1 MPSATEPPR
10 PVLVQ
15 WILDTRSWYPEATQT
30 KQLAIH
36 ASRALSLLPES
47 ERAGVLKYY
56 HVRDAKMSLASA
68 LLKHLAVS
76 KLAPVPWQS
85 STITRDGRTKPIFR
99 DPTTGAQPVSFNVTH
114 QAGLVAL
121 VAVAHYQPPTP
132 ESSPFSSPSP
142 PSPASLPSSSETATP
157 SPPPEAILPVSV
169 DTGIDLVCTSE
180 RRDRDHRILETDGW
194 PAFVDMHADVFA
206 PSEAYY
212 LKYQILSAIPSLF
225 PQSNNSGLT
234 LSQINDG
241 KLRAFY
247 ALWALREAYVKL
259 TGEALLAEWLREL
272 EFIRFRPPLPAPEE
286 PIDGSLGSSS
296 DSEADSES
304 SFLEDE
310 SEQVIRKIEIK
321 FRGRQVDDVN
331 ICLKSMGP
339 DYMICTAVRTPER
352 KEDGLGWRLGGF
364 EVLRLEDV
372 LDFAETH

>member
-85 STITRDGRTKPIFR
+85 STIIRDGRTKPIFR

-132 ESSPFSSPSP
+132 ESSPSSSPV
-142 PSPASLPSSSETATP
+142 E
-157 SPPPEAILPVSV
+157 
-169 DTGIDLVCTSE
+169 TGIDLVCTSE
-180 RRDRDHRILETDGW
+180 RRDRDHRILETEGW

-286 PIDGSLGSSS
+286 AIDGSLSSSSS

-310 SEQVIRKIEIK
+310 GEQVIRQIEIK